1 MFDNIQPEDR
11 GRFIGAAILIGL
23 GIIFLLGQ
31 LGLNLPILRN
41 WWAIF
46 IAIPGV
52 AMLNNVY
59 KAYRVQD
66 RLESNDFVQGII
78 GLLLLAVAASFLF
91 DFNLGFL
98 WNLWPVLLILFG
110 LAMLFGA
117 RRSRA

>member
-11 GRFIGAAILIGL
+11 GRVIGAAILIGL

-31 LGLNLPILRN
+31 LGLRLPILHN

-52 AMLNNVY
+52 VMLNNVY
-59 KAYRVQD
+59 KAYQIQD
-66 RLESNDFVQGII
+66 RLESNDFVQGIV
-78 GLLLLAVAASFLF
+78 GLLLVGVAASFLF
-91 DFNLGFL
+91 SINLGFL

-110 LAMLFGA
+110 VALLFGA
-117 RRSRA
+117 RRD